1 MTPLFLAVAYDPF
14 SAANFWF
21 SMIVVFLTIMAFSFV
36 MLLANRFKRCPSNRI
51 LVIYGMAG
59 KGQAVKCY
67 HGGGTFVWP
76 LIQDCDYLNLEPI
89 QIEIPLRGALSSE
102 NIRVNVPSVFTVA
115 IGTTPEVMNNAAIR
129 LLGLKR
135 VDVEKQAQEII
146 FGQLR
151 QVIASMRIED
161 INKDRD
167 TFLSHV
173 QNSLEPELK
182 KIGLVLINVNITD
195 LTDESGYI
203 DAIGQ
208 KAASQAI
215 QQARGDVAEQLR
227 LGETRVV
234 EANRDQLIQVS
245 NATKERDIGV
255 RGAEREQA
263 IRLAELEKE
272 KEIGMHAA
280 SRDKAI
286 RLAEMAKEQ
295 QIAEQTA
302 GFEKES
308 QVKTAEREMRIRT
321 ADANAAAIEG
331 ENLAQAKIAASK
343 AELAV
348 KNAEAYQVSETRKR
362 EAEGSVLE
370 AQNRAMTKAALA
382 DAERV
387 EAEKRAEFESVAK
400 AHKATTIVEAEAVAE
415 RRRIEAE
422 GDAKAIFCKL
432 EAEAR
437 GQYEILAKKGEGFK
451 QIIEA
456 CGGAQQAFQLL
467 MLEHIDAMTAAS
479 ATAISK
485 IKFDKIVVWEGGGAN
500 GTSST
505 ANFLQN
511 LTRTMPPM
519 MQVLKDVA
527 GIELPDTLLKV
538 SPDSSH
544 AATESKQPA
553 AT

>member
-1 MTPLFLAVAYDPF
+1 
-14 SAANFWF
+14 
-21 SMIVVFLTIMAFSFV
+21 
-36 MLLANRFKRCPSNRI
+36 
-51 LVIYGMAG
+51 
-59 KGQAVKCY
+59 
-67 HGGGTFVWP
+67 
-76 LIQDCDYLNLEPI
+76 
-89 QIEIPLRGALSSE
+89 
-102 NIRVNVPSVFTVA
+102 
-115 IGTTPEVMNNAAIR
+115 
-129 LLGLKR
+129 
-135 VDVEKQAQEII
+135 
-146 FGQLR
+146 
-151 QVIASMRIED
+151 
-161 INKDRD
+161 
-167 TFLSHV
+167 
-173 QNSLEPELK
+173 
-182 KIGLVLINVNITD
+182 
-195 LTDESGYI
+195 
-203 DAIGQ
+203 
-208 KAASQAI
+208 
-215 QQARGDVAEQLR
+215 
-227 LGETRVV
+227 
-234 EANRDQLIQVS
+234 
-245 NATKERDIGV
+245 
-255 RGAEREQA
+255 
-263 IRLAELEKE
+263 
-272 KEIGMHAA
+272 MHAA

-302 GFEKES
+302 GFERES
-308 QVKTAEREMRIRT
+308 QVKTAEREMRVRT

-422 GDAKAIFCKL
+422 GEAKAIFVKL

-479 ATAISK
+479 ATAISN

-519 MQVLKDVA
+519 MQVLKDIA

-538 SPDSSH
+538 SP
-544 AATESKQPA
+544 ESLHSTNETPEPTVK
-553 AT
+553 T